1 MTNMKHR
8 CFVLI
13 VMLCIIP
20 STYAEVKIIS
30 TSGWYPT
37 LTGSWAQEGGLT
49 YYNTV
54 HGDRFYNPEWQD
66 MNKSTTINYKT
77 VTRYF
82 YLRPDR
88 ARNWKFTMPI
98 TNLHAERDKEYAAEN
113 RPKLR
118 QRSDQIFWGI
128 TIGFKENG
136 VSRTT
141 QIWLKRSAR
150 EYYSTGYEALGS
162 AELISYNVDN
172 SGWQTTTYMNRYPSC
187 EPNQAPVLE
196 IDTRSYGHTYIKWG
210 EFFTITDF
218 SKYIEELTYIKIMV
232 GTQAFVQL
240 GKPYAFGE
248 GIYYSI
254 YDASDLIEQE
264 NYVMAKQKLYKQD
277 NTYYERPA
285 ANLALAYAALNELD
299 KALEICEALI
309 SFNGETINYAYLLR
323 GLIREEKGQKNAAL
337 EDYKRANDMT
347 NYNRL
352 YNELNAPPIE
362 SKQNVQQ
369 KSRQQIKSDK
379 PALTK

>member
-1 MTNMKHR
+1 M
-8 CFVLI
+8 
-13 VMLCIIP
+13 
-20 STYAEVKIIS
+20 
-30 TSGWYPT
+30 
-37 LTGSWAQEGGLT
+37 
-49 YYNTV
+49 NT
-54 HGDRFYNPEWQD
+54 
-66 MNKSTTINYKT
+66 
-77 VTRYF
+77 
-82 YLRPDR
+82 
-88 ARNWKFTMPI
+88 
-98 TNLHAERDKEYAAEN
+98 
-113 RPKLR
+113 
-118 QRSDQIFWGI
+118 
-128 TIGFKENG
+128 
-136 VSRTT
+136 
-141 QIWLKRSAR
+141 
-150 EYYSTGYEALGS
+150 
-162 AELISYNVDN
+162 
-172 SGWQTTTYMNRYPSC
+172 YPSC

-218 SKYIEELTYIKIMV
+218 SKYVEELTYIKIMV